1 MHLRATHKVLF
12 SAGAPVPGRLGRR
25 RPSVRAKASE
35 LTSALG
41 RGLAV
46 GWQRHLAARRRGR
59 GGTAA
64 PRRGATH
71 RPMLVRLLLACALA
85 PAAALWSAFPTEPTA
100 AEAYEHAIERNR
112 TLLQSFGTCPSAKQ
126 GAPPAL
132 HPGLA
137 RTELTSATRPVS
149 AVVAQNFG
157 DCETECETDLDCAE
171 DEKCCNVGCMACAK
185 AFLGPRYTPI
195 GVGFVLMLLCGWAI
209 ACGTVV
215 MTD

>member
-1 MHLRATHKVLF
+1 
-12 SAGAPVPGRLGRR
+12 
-25 RPSVRAKASE
+25 
-35 LTSALG
+35 
-41 RGLAV
+41 
-46 GWQRHLAARRRGR
+46 
-59 GGTAA
+59 
-64 PRRGATH
+64 
-71 RPMLVRLLLACALA
+71 MLVRLLLLACALA
-85 PAAALWSAFPTEPTA
+85 PAAALWSAFPTERTA
-100 AEAYEHAIERNR
+100 AEAYEHAIEKNR

-137 RTELTSATRPVS
+137 RTELTAATRPVS
-149 AVVAQNFG
+149 GVVAQNFG

-171 DEKCCNVGCMACAK
+171 DEKCCDVGCMACAK